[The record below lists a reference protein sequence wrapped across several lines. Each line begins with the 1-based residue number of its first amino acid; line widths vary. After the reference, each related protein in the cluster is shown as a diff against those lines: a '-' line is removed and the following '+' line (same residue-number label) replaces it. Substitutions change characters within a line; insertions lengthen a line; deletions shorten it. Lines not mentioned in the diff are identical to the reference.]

1 MFLKTFHIVITIK
14 TRIRMKES
22 KYNYFAKEDNQVIC
36 LNGISGHV
44 FSISHEAHQE
54 IKKILAN
61 PNDPNND
68 TDIVQSLYDLK
79 FIIDD
84 DVNEMEILRS
94 RNREA
99 VRNQSYQLII
109 NPTLECNFRCWYCY
123 ENHKEGHMNEV
134 TIENIKKFIV
144 QTLEREDITIFH
156 LGWFG
161 GEPLLYFYEI
171 MYPIAC
177 FAQNKA
183 KELGKKFEHSMT
195 SNGFR
200 LTKDVIEKCT
210 ETHLSTI
217 QVTLDGNREL
227 HNKTRNQN
235 GSPSFDIILN
245 NIINYCKN
253 HKDNKIILR
262 VNYTNEVIKVGMKE
276 VFESIPSEVRSQI
289 EISFHRVWQT
299 VGMEKSKND
308 VTNNLKYID
317 NMNFAISRNTPF
329 ERYKGMVC
337 YADSENYANINY
349 DGSVYRCT
357 AEDYKKENRL
367 GYLNEEGVIVWEKE
381 ELMKQVN
388 ESSTFENPI
397 CLKCKNLAICGGL
410 CYKRKVNFI
419 RTHKHS
425 CAKSDLD
432 TNVDDFI
439 KEYYQTRIKKRQS
452 IHHKQS

>member
-1 MFLKTFHIVITIK
+1 
-14 TRIRMKES
+14 MKES
-22 KYNYFAKEDNQVIC
+22 KYNYFAQEDNQVIC

-44 FSISHEAHQE
+44 FSISKEAHQE
-54 IKKILAN
+54 IKKILAA
-61 PNDPNND
+61 PNNPD
-68 TDIVQSLYDLK
+68 HDMDITKALCDLK

-84 DVNEMEILRS
+84 DIDELEILRT

-99 VRNQSYQLII
+99 IRNKSYHLIV

-123 ENHKEGHMNEV
+123 EDHKVGHMEQP
-134 TIENIKKFIV
+134 TIEAVKKFI
-144 QTLEREDITIFH
+144 TKILERNDISTFH
-156 LGWFG
+156 LSWFG
-161 GEPLLYFYEI
+161 GEPLLYFHEI

-177 FAQNKA
+177 FAQQKA
-183 KELGKKFEHSMT
+183 LELGKHFEHSMT

-210 ETHLSTI
+210 ETKLSTI

-262 VNYTNEVIKVGMKE
+262 VNYTNEVIKAGMKD
-276 VFESIPSEVRSQI
+276 VFESIPPEVREQM

-299 VGMEKSKND
+299 VGVEKSKND
-308 VTNNLKYID
+308 VANNVKHIE
-317 NMNFAISRNTPF
+317 NMNFAISRNTSF
-329 ERYKGMVC
+329 ERYKGVVC

-357 AEDYKKENRL
+357 ADDYNKENRL
-367 GYLNEEGVIVWEKE
+367 GYLNEEGVIVWEKAD
-381 ELMKQVN
+381 LMKKVN
-388 ESSTFENPI
+388 EMPTFDNPV
-397 CLKCKNLAICGGL
+397 CTKCKRLAICGGL

-419 RTHKHS
+419 HTHKHS
-425 CAKSDLD
+425 CVKPELD
-432 TNVDDFI
+432 TDVDDFV
-439 KEYYQTRIKKRQS
+439 KEYYHTRIKKRQI
-452 IHHKQS
+452 IHQKQS